1 MFGGRKTSSFMDTLS
16 LRWNKAAESNRIE
29 IWIKHVDFGVI
40 PCKTIKVLKVDGFAE
55 GEGKDWSNITD
66 KSVRELQGQMLG

>member
-1 MFGGRKTSSFMDTLS
+1 MDTLS

-40 PCKTIKVLKVDGFAE
+40 PCKTIKVLKVDGLGTGTGADQDSQPAGPRGLHEEAE
-55 GEGKDWSNITD
+55 
-66 KSVRELQGQMLG
+66 